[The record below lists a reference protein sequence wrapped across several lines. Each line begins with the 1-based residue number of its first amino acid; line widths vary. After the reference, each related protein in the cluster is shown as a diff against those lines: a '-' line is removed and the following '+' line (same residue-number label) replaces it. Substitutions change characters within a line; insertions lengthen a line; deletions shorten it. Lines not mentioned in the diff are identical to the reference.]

1 MPGQNNFRKIL
12 LNKCQKEFEKEK
24 QDDLQM
30 EEDRNKTFDTEK
42 EKKEWLEELDYREL
56 KNRRRTL
63 GNIRFIGELFK
74 LKVRVFQSN
83 TFYYLMA

>member
-1 MPGQNNFRKIL
+1 MFFLSLFQ
-12 LNKCQKEFEKEK
+12 
-24 QDDLQM
+24 
-30 EEDRNKTFDTEK
+30 EK

-74 LKVRVFQSN
+74 LKVCDLFS
-83 TFYYLMA
+83 LA